1 MLMKDSGTSLNG
13 NNWVLPNGPK
23 FSGIDLQIA
32 NNLLRDLE
40 PMQII
45 EWVLEHAEKPILT
58 TNFGPYS
65 ASLLHAVTAI
75 KQDIDVIWCDT
86 GYNTPHTY
94 RFAKKI
100 MDQLSLNMHIY
111 TPKLTPGFRDATM
124 GIPSLGSEEHK
135 AFTQEVKLEPFS
147 RALKEHQP
155 DVWFSNL
162 RKEQTEFRNGLDILH
177 MNREGILKVS
187 PFFYYTEL
195 ELEIY
200 LNRFGLP
207 NEKKYF
213 DPTKVLEKRECGLHL

>member
-13 NNWVLPNGPK
+13 NSKLSAEKPK
-23 FSGIDLQIA
+23 FSGIELEEA
-32 NNLLRDLE
+32 NNLLKGLE
-40 PMQII
+40 PIQII
-45 EWVLEHAEKPILT
+45 EWVLEHAQKPILT

-65 ASLLHAVTAI
+65 ASLLHAVTTV
-75 KQDIDVIWCDT
+75 KKDINVIWCDT

-111 TPKLTPGFRDATM
+111 TPKLTPGFRDVTM
-124 GIPSLGSEEHK
+124 GIPSIESEDHK
-135 AFTQEVKLEPFS
+135 TFTREVKLEPFN

-162 RKEQTEFRNGLDILH
+162 RKEQTEFRKGLDILH
-177 MNREGILKVS
+177 LNRDGILKVS
-187 PFFYYTEL
+187 PFFYYSEFEL
-195 ELEIY
+195 DLY
-200 LNRFGLP
+200 LKQFDLP

-213 DPTKVLEKRECGLHL
+213 DPTKVLEKRECGLHH